1 MPLLF
6 NNKEMS
12 SNTGITV
19 NLQQRRQPSFFT
31 PSSSVTRGVS
41 PTDQRDTTSMVYTLT
56 EIVLKNMFYNIK
68 NVLNLF
74 FCKICDTL
82 WKCLAGSV
90 NIQVVSGWTVNN
102 KHVYVNLCFGRKKEM
117 YSWQVKC
124 ANFLVPQPKFLTLEL
139 IGTSDLISKQA
150 DSEIAIKICS
160 SSCLLKK
167 CTISTIKRER
177 RKAYG
182 KV

>member
-1 MPLLF
+1 
-6 NNKEMS
+6 
-12 SNTGITV
+12 
-19 NLQQRRQPSFFT
+19 
-31 PSSSVTRGVS
+31 
-41 PTDQRDTTSMVYTLT
+41 
-56 EIVLKNMFYNIK
+56 MF
-68 NVLNLF
+68 LNLF
-74 FCKICDTL
+74 SFLIFSKICDTL

-102 KHVYVNLCFGRKKEM
+102 KHVYVNLCFGRKKVKM

-150 DSEIAIKICS
+150 DSGIAIKICP

-182 KV
+182 KVQEVATLFAEFFDGGNIVVVGAFSNDNKKCVLLTILVPCMEV